1 MEHVRKAFDEAASRY
16 DSQRRHVIPE
26 MEKFYSAAVW
36 AAEWEEDKPAVLDIG
51 AGTGLLT
58 ALLLD
63 RYPKA
68 SVTLVDFSEQML
80 ALARERFRG
89 REDIRYVVGDYSK
102 DEHELGKYDL
112 ICSALSIHHLS
123 ADEKHRL
130 YRWIFDALNQGG
142 VFVNADQVRGN
153 SPYLNARFMEY
164 WDDFVRGGPLSPN
177 EREEIR
183 MRRETLDRNE
193 FLHVQLDWLRDCGFS
208 DVDVMYKNRMFVVF
222 MGRKP
227 VVSERISSPL

>member
-1 MEHVRKAFDEAASRY
+1 MEHVRRAFNEAASRY
-16 DSQRRHVIPE
+16 DSQRVHVIPE

-36 AAEWEEDKPAVLDIG
+36 AAEWEGEEPAILDIG

-63 RYPKA
+63 RYPRA

-89 REDIRYVVGDYSK
+89 RGDIRYVVGDYSK
-102 DEHELGKYDL
+102 DERSPRQYDL
-112 ICSALSIHHLS
+112 VCSALSIHHLS
-123 ADEKHRL
+123 SEEKHRL
-130 YRWIFDALNQGG
+130 YQRIFDALNQGG

-153 SPYLNARFMEY
+153 SPYIHARFMEY
-164 WDDFVRGGPLSPN
+164 WDDFVRRGPLSPD

-183 MRRETLDRNE
+183 MRRDTLDRNE

-208 DVDVMYKNRMFVVF
+208 DVDVLYKNRMFVVF

-227 VVSERISSPL
+227 GG

>member
-1 MEHVRKAFDEAASRY
+1 MKHVRKTFDEAASRY

-26 MEKFYSAAVW
+26 MDRFYSAAVW
-36 AAEWEEDKPAVLDIG
+36 AAEWEGDKPAVLDIG

-63 RYPKA
+63 RYPEA

-89 REDIRYVVGDYSK
+89 RKDIRYVVADYSK
-102 DEHELGKYDL
+102 DEHGLGKYDL

-123 ADEKHRL
+123 AEEKSRL
-130 YRWIFDALNQGG
+130 YQWIFDTLNPGG

-153 SPYLNARFMEY
+153 SSYIHARFMEY
-164 WDDFVRGGPLSPN
+164 WDDFVRRGLLSPD
-177 EREEIR
+177 EREDIR

-193 FLHVQLDWLRDCGFS
+193 FLDVQLDWLRESGFS
-208 DVDVMYKNRMFVVF
+208 DVDVIYKNRMFVVF
-222 MGRKP
+222 MGRKSG
-227 VVSERISSPL
+227 V